1 MLECNYHCPHS
12 GEERMLQGTWCTPEI
27 HKAIE
32 KGYRLIQIHEVRD
45 FLQCRK
51 GLFQLYVD
59 TWLKIKQESGG
70 SPNWVRTIMQK
81 EEYIC
86 RYEEKEGI
94 WSTLPR
100 SPRTPEEKPR
110 PNSCVTPSGWN
121 LANKTITT
129 PRSAWQPSLHRDR
142 HMYS

>member
-1 MLECNYHCPHS
+1 MLECNYQCPHS
-12 GEERMLQGTWCTPEI
+12 DEERMLQGTWCTPEI

-70 SPNWVRTIMQK
+70 YPNWVRTIMQK

-94 WSTLPR
+94 WLHPTKIAENPR
-100 SPRTPEEKPR
+100 RKATAKFMR
-110 PNSCVTPSGWN
+110 NSFWLKFSQQN
-121 LANKTITT
+121 NNN
-129 PRSAWQPSLHRDR
+129 S
-142 HMYS
+142 